1 MTPKVSAE
9 TLLPKN
15 ISWAQR
21 LLGRY
26 GEKAIELLN
35 ESSKEEH
42 DSLDATEFSLAECR
56 WAIKYEAVEHLDDLM
71 LRRTRLGMCL
81 PNGGSALFPALKELF
96 LSNHSWDDE
105 RWQKEVTRYEKIW
118 RQYYSLPSNT

>member
-1 MTPKVSAE
+1 MSKSINKNKLI
-9 TLLPKN
+9 TLN
-15 ISWAQR
+15 RID
-21 LLGRY
+21 GFVD
-26 GEKAIELLN
+26 GV
-35 ESSKEEH
+35 
-42 DSLDATEFSLAECR
+42 
-56 WAIKYEAVEHLDDLM
+56 AVKRVGNYSFDYCKEHLDDLM

-81 PNGGSALFPALKELF
+81 PNGGSTLFPALKELF